1 MFRSYYIALLLY
13 ILMWKFI
20 LKLSKEQNV
29 DHSCIT
35 KLILTVDSNY
45 YLYIMVDV
53 QCMVLSEKVVIF
65 LNTIFA

>member
-1 MFRSYYIALLLY
+1 
-13 ILMWKFI
+13 MWKFI

-35 KLILTVDSNY
+35 KLHVILTVDSNY

-65 LNTIFA
+65 LNTIFV